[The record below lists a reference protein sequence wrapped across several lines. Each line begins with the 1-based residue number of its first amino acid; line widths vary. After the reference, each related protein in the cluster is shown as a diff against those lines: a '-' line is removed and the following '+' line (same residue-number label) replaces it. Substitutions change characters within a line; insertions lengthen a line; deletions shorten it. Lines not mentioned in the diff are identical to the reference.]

1 MFVMETIHKWNS
13 VCDTLAVKTD
23 PGLLL
28 ILTLKLFWQYYNMI
42 ILILFV
48 RTVQNIF
55 TFVSQTN
62 FLCLIYLTDKFSI
75 SLFTNAKY

>member
-23 PGLLL
+23 PRLFL

-42 ILILFV
+42 IINCSEHYFH
-48 RTVQNIF
+48 
-55 TFVSQTN
+55 
-62 FLCLIYLTDKFSI
+62 LCQPNKFS
-75 SLFTNAKY
+75 LFDIFDWQI